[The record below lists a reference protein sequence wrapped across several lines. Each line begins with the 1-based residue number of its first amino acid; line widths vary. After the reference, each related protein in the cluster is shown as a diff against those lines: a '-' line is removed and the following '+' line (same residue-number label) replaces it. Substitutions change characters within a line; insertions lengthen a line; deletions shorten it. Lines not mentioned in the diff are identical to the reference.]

1 MVRPVLTLLG
11 FQLVGEV
18 LYRTLHLPLPG
29 PVLGMAMLAGWL
41 LWRRRTRPEGDL
53 DLTRITKPLLR
64 NMGLFFVPAGVGII
78 ASADLLR
85 GQWLALTVGL
95 LGSTLLGLLVTGGV
109 MEWLLRRRGATG
121 QQA

>member
-1 MVRPVLTLLG
+1 MVRPLLTLLG

-18 LYRTLHLPLPG
+18 LYRTLRLPLPG

-53 DLTRITKPLLR
+53 DLTRITRPLLR
-64 NMGLFFVPAGVGII
+64 NMGLFFVPAGVGIV

-85 GQWLALTVGL
+85 GQWLALTLGL
-95 LGSTLLGLLVTGGV
+95 LGSTLLGLLVTGGL
-109 MEWLLRRRGATG
+109 MEWLLRRRAGR

>member
-18 LYRTLHLPLPG
+18 LYRTLRLPLPG

-53 DLTRITKPLLR
+53 DLTRITRPLLR
-64 NMGLFFVPAGVGII
+64 NMGLFFVPAGVGIV

-85 GQWLALTVGL
+85 GQWLALTLGL
-95 LGSTLLGLLVTGGV
+95 LGSTLLGLLVTGGL
-109 MEWLLRRRGATG
+109 MEWLLRRRAGR

>member
-109 MEWLLRRRGATG
+109 MEWLLRRRGATE